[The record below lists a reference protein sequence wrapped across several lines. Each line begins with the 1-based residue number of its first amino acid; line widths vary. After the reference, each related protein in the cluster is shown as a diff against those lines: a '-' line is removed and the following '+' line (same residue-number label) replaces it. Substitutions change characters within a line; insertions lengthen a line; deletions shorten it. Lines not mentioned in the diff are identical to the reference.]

1 MINLYDIDDGL
12 KILEKKKKIVLY
24 FILSGAFLA
33 ALMIVIT
40 VLSHSYL
47 IMFLDII
54 LSTVY
59 LWILYTYIFYFR
71 KTYNERY
78 HFLAKVEQYEHEII
92 NGVIGEIEEQITTIK
107 NLETYLISIA
117 GRIVYIECNKKSE
130 SFKIGTPMKVEVV
143 DNFVVGYEVI

>member
-1 MINLYDIDDGL
+1 MIDLYDIDDGL

-24 FILSGAFLA
+24 FILSGVFLA
-33 ALMIVIT
+33 VIMIVIT
-40 VLSHSYL
+40 ALSHSYF

-59 LWILYTYIFYFR
+59 LWILYTYVFYFR
-71 KTYNERY
+71 KLDNGRY

-92 NGVIGEIEEQITTIK
+92 SGVIDEIEEHITTIK
-107 NLETYLISIA
+107 NIESYLLRIA
-117 GRIVYIECNKKSE
+117 GRIVYIECDKKTE
-130 SFKIGTPMKVEVV
+130 TFKIGTTIKVDVV

>member
-24 FILSGAFLA
+24 FILSGLFLVA
-33 ALMIVIT
+33 IMSVIT
-40 VLSHSYL
+40 ALSHGYF

-54 LSTVY
+54 LSTIY
-59 LWILYTYIFYFR
+59 LWALYTYVFYFR
-71 KTYNERY
+71 KMYNEMY

-92 NGVIGEIEEQITTIK
+92 SGVIDEIEDDITTIK
-107 NLETYLISIA
+107 NMETYLVSIA
-117 GRIVYIECNKKSE
+117 GRIVYIECDKKAE
-130 SFKIGTPMKVEVV
+130 SFKIGATMNVEVV